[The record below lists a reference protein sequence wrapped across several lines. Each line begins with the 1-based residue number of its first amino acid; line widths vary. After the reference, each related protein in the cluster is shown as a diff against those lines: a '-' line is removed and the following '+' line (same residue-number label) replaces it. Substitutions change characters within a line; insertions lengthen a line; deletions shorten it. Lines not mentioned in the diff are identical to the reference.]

1 MSFLKGLARKL
12 IPKYAGPYLITE
24 DFRNNSYR
32 VDIPASMRQRGIH
45 DVFHASL
52 MRIHVPN
59 DDQLFLGR
67 SDSQIVATNQGIEPE
82 WAADKITNHSGSGN
96 DVIFEVL

>member
-1 MSFLKGLARKL
+1 MSFPKGLARKL

-32 VDIPASMRQRGIH
+32 VDIPASMRQKGIH

-59 DDQLFLGR
+59 NDWLFPGR
-67 SDSQIVATNQGIEPE
+67 SDSQIVATDQGTEPE
-82 WAADKITNHSGSGN
+82 WAAC
-96 DVIFEVL
+96 